1 MIRRQDIR
9 ELAQFECGEGSALSF
24 YFQPRTPLNK
34 SHREEAILAKD
45 LVRSA
50 LREVDKNGKGKSA
63 RADLDRILEIAESLH
78 GNQARA
84 KAIFACSQ
92 QGFWREFDLPPRLA
106 GSSISVN
113 QRFHL
118 RPLAAI
124 LGSMYRA
131 AVVLV
136 NRTQAR
142 RFGLTL
148 DDVAEREEIKAEL
161 PRRGR
166 SDGFAGYDAGH
177 AQRHVEHEAMHHFK
191 VVAERMKE
199 LYDTGM
205 SGNFIVGCRDETW
218 AEFEPHL
225 HSYVRQHLLGRVAL
239 DPATATLEQVREQG
253 LRVLTEARVN
263 RSEGVLREVLG
274 QAQRNGRGAVG
285 LHRVLRSLETGEVQA
300 LLLGDKFEAPGVECT
315 NCGHLDFHMGDSCA
329 VCGQPVRQLSDIADV
344 LIGDALRKGI
354 EIIYVEQNA
363 DLENVGHIGALL
375 RFRSDQNTPMKQ
387 AG

>member
-9 ELAQFECGEGSALSF
+9 ELAQFQCGEGSALSF

-50 LREVDKNGKGKSA
+50 LREVDKNGKGKTA
-63 RADLDRILEIAESLH
+63 RADLDRILEIAERLH

-92 QGFWREFDLPPRLA
+92 VGFWREYDLPPRLS
-106 GSSISVN
+106 GSSVAVN

-124 LGSMYRA
+124 LSTMYSA
-131 AVVLV
+131 SVVLV
-136 NRTQAR
+136 DRKQMR
-142 RFGLTL
+142 RFALTL
-148 DDVAEREEIKAEL
+148 DEVVPREEIKAEL

-191 VVAERMKE
+191 AVAERMKE
-199 LYDTGM
+199 LYDTGV
-205 SGNFIVGCRDETW
+205 SANFIVGCRDETW
-218 AEFEPHL
+218 PEFEPHL
-225 HSYVRQHLLGRVAL
+225 HSYVRQHLLGRVVL
-239 DPATATLEQVREQG
+239 EPSTATAEQVREKALG
-253 LRVLTEARVN
+253 VLTEARGN
-263 RSEGVLREVLG
+263 RCEAVLREVLG

-285 LHRVLRSLETGEVQA
+285 LRRVLRSLETGEVQA
-300 LLLGDKFEAPGVECT
+300 LLLGDKFQAPGVECA
-315 NCGHLDFHMGDSCA
+315 NCGHLDFHMGESCV
-329 VCGQPVRQLSDIADV
+329 VCGHPVRQLNDIADAI
-344 LIGDALRKGI
+344 IGAALRKAI
-354 EIIYVEQNA
+354 EIIYVEQNEE
-363 DLENVGHIGALL
+363 LEKVGHIGALL

>member
-9 ELAQFECGEGSALSF
+9 ELAQFQCGEGSALSF

-63 RADLDRILEIAESLH
+63 RADLDRILEIAERLH

-92 QGFWREFDLPPRLA
+92 QGFWREYDLPPRLS
-106 GSSISVN
+106 GSSMAVN

-124 LGSMYRA
+124 LGTLYSA
-131 AVVLV
+131 SVVLV
-136 NRTQAR
+136 DRKQMR
-142 RFGLTL
+142 RFALTL
-148 DDVAEREEIKAEL
+148 DEVVPREEIKAEL

-191 VVAERMKE
+191 AVAERMKE
-199 LYDTGM
+199 LYDTGV
-205 SGNFIVGCRDETW
+205 SANFIVGCRDETW
-218 AEFEPHL
+218 PEFEPHL
-225 HSYVRQHLLGRVAL
+225 HSYVRQHLLGRVVL
-239 DPATATLEQVREQG
+239 EPSTATAEQVREKALG
-253 LRVLTEARVN
+253 VLTEARTN
-263 RSEGVLREVLG
+263 RCEAVLREVLG

-285 LHRVLRSLETGEVQA
+285 LKRVLRSLEAGEVQA
-300 LLLGDKFEAPGVECT
+300 LLLGDRFSAVGVECP
-315 NCGHLDFHMGDSCA
+315 NCGHLELGTKPECA
-329 VCGQPVRQLSDIADV
+329 ACGHATRELSDLADRLIAIAV
-344 LIGDALRKGI
+344 ANGI
-354 EIIYVEQNA
+354 DIIYYEQ
-363 DLENVGHIGALL
+363 DTEIDRVGNIAALL
-375 RFRSDQNTPMKQ
+375 RFRSDQSTTAKL
-387 AG
+387 AS

>member
-9 ELAQFECGEGSALSF
+9 ELAQFESGEGSALSF

-45 LVRSA
+45 LVRAA

-63 RADLDRILEIAESLH
+63 RADLDRVLEIAERLH

-92 QGFWREFDLPPRLA
+92 QGFWREFDLPPRLS
-106 GSSISVN
+106 GSSVIVN

-136 NRTQAR
+136 NRKQAR

-148 DDVAEREEIKAEL
+148 DEIAEREEITAEL

-191 VVAERMKE
+191 AVAQRMKE
-199 LYDTGM
+199 LYDSGV
-205 SGNFIVGCRDETW
+205 SGNFIIGCRDETW
-218 AEFEPHL
+218 PELEPHL
-225 HSYVRQHLLGRVAL
+225 HSYVRQHLLGRLTL
-239 DPATATLEQVREQG
+239 DPSSATLEQVREQG
-253 LRVLTEARVN
+253 LRVLTQARAN
-263 RSEGVLREVLG
+263 HCETVLREVLG

-285 LHRVLRSLETGEVQA
+285 LRRVLRSLETGEVQA

-315 NCGHLDFHMGDSCA
+315 NCGHLDFHMGESCA
-329 VCGQPVRQLSDIADV
+329 VCSQPVRQLSDMADAI
-344 LIGDALRKGI
+344 IGAALRKAI
-354 EIIYVEQNA
+354 EIIYVEQNEE
-363 DLENVGHIGALL
+363 LEKVGHIGALL

>member
-9 ELAQFECGEGSALSF
+9 ELAQFQSGEGSALSF
-24 YFQPRTPLNK
+24 YFQPRTPSNK

-45 LVRSA
+45 LVRAA
-50 LREVDKNGKGKSA
+50 LREVDKNGKGRSA
-63 RADLDRILEIAESLH
+63 RADLDRILEIAERLH

-84 KAIFACSQ
+84 KAIFACSEH
-92 QGFWREFDLPPRLA
+92 GFWREFDLPPRLS
-106 GSSISVN
+106 GSSVAVN

-124 LGSMYRA
+124 LGSLYRA

-136 NRTQAR
+136 NRKQAR

-148 DDVAEREEIKAEL
+148 DDIAEREEITAEL

-191 VVAERMKE
+191 AVAERMKE
-199 LYDTGM
+199 LYDTGV
-205 SGNFIVGCRDETW
+205 SGNFIIGCRDETW
-218 AEFEPHL
+218 PELEPHL
-225 HSYVRQHLLGRVAL
+225 HSYVRQHLLGRVNL
-239 DPATATLEQVREQG
+239 DPSNATLEQVREQA
-253 LRVLTEARVN
+253 LRVLTEARAN
-263 RSEGVLREVLG
+263 HCEAVLREVLG

-285 LHRVLRSLETGEVQA
+285 LRRVLRSLETGEVQT
-300 LLLGDKFEAPGVECT
+300 LLLGDKFEAPGVECI
-315 NCGHLDFHMGDSCA
+315 NCGHLDFHMGESCA
-329 VCGQPVRQLSDIADV
+329 VCGQPVRQLSDIADA
-344 LIGDALRKGI
+344 LIGTAVRKGI

-363 DLENVGHIGALL
+363 ELEKVGHIGALL

-387 AG
+387 AS